1 MFLIYFPGG
10 HNSHRGF
17 YYELH
22 ELNELNEFFPKKF
35 GDIKEIAYLC
45 TVKTFKGHEAAA
57 PKKAAYFMHGLRNM
71 LLRHRVGY
79 RTTTPKVHPLN
90 DLDSA

>member
-1 MFLIYFPGG
+1 VKNLLPLFAFCKKI
-10 HNSHRGF
+10 
-17 YYELH
+17 
-22 ELNELNEFFPKKF
+22 PKKF

>member
-1 MFLIYFPGG
+1 MLIFAPSKP
-10 HNSHRGF
+10 N
-17 YYELH
+17 
-22 ELNELNEFFPKKF
+22 
-35 GDIKEIAYLC
+35 
-45 TVKTFKGHEAAA
+45 VGHEAAA